1 MHLVILGMVY
11 ISHSWW
17 FLGWFI
23 VGFTTIAVMA
33 PVNRCWCEEW
43 PNKSWGNWMKLN
55 HSKKSLIQ
63 SYIIV
68 VTEWNLVPWL
78 SEGFLKLAAMCGR
91 NPCSFRNS
99 QRPADW
105 SDHPSS
111 ATEDHLRDKRKAA
124 KLPKHGRKRKRAQTL
139 ANKDRQRWRSKW
151 ITFNSMLEFRNVG
164 KNRKACKT
172 IGGSLIWCAL
182 DWSNKLPENGESL
195 NKHRGIRLAEVAEM
209 VIKPAG

>member
-63 SYIIV
+63 SYIYNCSDGMKSGALA
-68 VTEWNLVPWL
+68 EWRFFEVSSYVWPKPM
-78 SEGFLKLAAMCGR
+78 FFPK
-91 NPCSFRNS
+91 F

-182 DWSNKLPENGESL
+182 DWSNKLPARTGNRWTNMGGLDSL
-195 NKHRGIRLAEVAEM
+195 K
-209 VIKPAG
+209 

>member
-1 MHLVILGMVY
+1 MVYSWVYHYSGDGTSQPVLMWRMTQQILG
-11 ISHSWW
+11 
-17 FLGWFI
+17 
-23 VGFTTIAVMA
+23 
-33 PVNRCWCEEW
+33 
-43 PNKSWGNWMKLN
+43 KLN
-55 HSKKSLIQ
+55 EVESLQKIIDTVIYNCSDGMKSGALAEWRFFEVS
-63 SYIIV
+63 SYV
-68 VTEWNLVPWL
+68 WPKPM
-78 SEGFLKLAAMCGR
+78 FFPK
-91 NPCSFRNS
+91 F

-182 DWSNKLPENGESL
+182 DWSNKLPARTRNRWTNIGGLDSL
-195 NKHRGIRLAEVAEM
+195 K
-209 VIKPAG
+209 